1 MISVSSIRGGNP
13 SAKEAP
19 HQFAS
24 EWSLCTSCN
33 AFTCDRCLARDGG
46 KCACGAPGRLRSED
60 ERIAIALQM
69 MGMGP
74 KPPGPTPPGAI
85 ATTRI
90 TGPGEARRGSADRSD
105 GSSLAIGMAAA
116 GVSIGAI
123 SGWFAMGTI
132 GAVVAA
138 ALGGAVGYALG
149 AERR

>member
-33 AFTCDRCLARDGG
+33 AFTCDRCLARDGD

-85 ATTRI
+85 ATTHI
-90 TGPGEARRGSADRSD
+90 TGPGGAGGGSADRND
-105 GSSLAIGMAAA
+105 GSSLALGMAVA
-116 GVSIGAI
+116 GVLVGAI
-123 SGWFAMGTI
+123 LGWFAIGTI

-138 ALGGAVGYALG
+138 AVGAAIGYAVGSQ
-149 AERR
+149 RR

>member
-19 HQFAS
+19 DQFAAL
-24 EWSLCTSCN
+24 WSLCTSCSG
-33 AFTCDRCLARDGG
+33 FTCDRCLARGGG
-46 KCACGAPGRLRSED
+46 KCACGEPGRLRSED

-90 TGPGEARRGSADRSD
+90 TGPSSARTGRGGAEAT
-105 GSSLAIGMAAA
+105 SLGIGMAAV
-116 GVSIGAI
+116 GVLVGAI
-123 SGWFAMGTI
+123 AGYFVIGTI

-138 ALGGAVGYALG
+138 ALGGAVGYAVG
-149 AERR
+149 ARGR